1 MHKKEIIGLTGEMGT
16 GKSTFAAFLSQ
27 HPDVCVIDSDQISKD
42 ILFDSNNRTKLVEI
56 FGDDISKKQI
66 AKIIFSNSEKKKEL
80 ENFIHPKV
88 WEIIDNIIKQSNKKI
103 IFVESA
109 IIHETH
115 NEKKFKKIVLVT
127 CNPDEQQKRIKEKY
141 NLSKEEIEQRLGSL
155 WPLDYKL
162 KRADFI
168 VNTDCSKEELQTK
181 AANLISILQRP
192 LLVRICKPLSPIL

>member
-1 MHKKEIIGLTGEMGT
+1 MHKKEIIGLTGETGT

-42 ILFDSNNRTKLVEI
+42 ILFDSNNRTKLIEI
-56 FGDDISKKQI
+56 FGDDTSKEEI
-66 AKIIFSNSEKKKEL
+66 AKIIFSIPEKKKEL

-88 WEIIDNIIKQSNKKI
+88 WEKINEIIKQSNKKI
-103 IFVESA
+103 IFIESA
-109 IIHETH
+109 IIYETH
-115 NEKKFKKIVLVT
+115 SEKIFKKIVLVT

-141 NLSKEEIEQRLGSL
+141 NLSKEEIVQRLGTL

-168 VNTDCSKEELQTK
+168 VNTDCSKEELQSK
-181 AANLISILQRP
+181 ATNLISILQTP
-192 LLVRICKPLSPIL
+192 LLVRIYKPPSPIL